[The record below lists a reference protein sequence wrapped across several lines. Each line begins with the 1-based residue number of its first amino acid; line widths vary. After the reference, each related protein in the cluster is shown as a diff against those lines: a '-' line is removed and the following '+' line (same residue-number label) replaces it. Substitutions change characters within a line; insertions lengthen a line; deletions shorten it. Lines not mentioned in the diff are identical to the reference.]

1 MPSHTAPF
9 ESQSGNCKKKQ
20 LVLAMHF
27 DSLPDNNRTSLD
39 VCFVTNLRLSHHT
52 KLRLLH
58 RLCVI
63 PASAVTVV
71 ENQSASA
78 RANFSVLNYPQNPV
92 PQREHPDTAHPKYR
106 EHAKSSRIP
115 KRRQPRPGWRFTG
128 LSLKSLHGAPAAEA
142 LEAIP

>member
-92 PQREHPDTAHPKYR
+92 PQREHPDPRLTRNIGNTRSPR
-106 EHAKSSRIP
+106 EFLNDASP
-115 KRRQPRPGWRFTG
+115 VLAGG
-128 LSLKSLHGAPAAEA
+128 LQGCR
-142 LEAIP
+142 